1 MANPINQNFSL
12 EIVKHVVCLKGTNFT
27 SYKQNMNMIFR
38 LKGLNG
44 FVDGRVPKP
53 EPIFAALPVVEAVE
67 GIVNEPGAGVI
78 PAPVSVITNAI
89 AINEWEL
96 TDCYAMFLIYNT
108 FDVTTQQLLLSDLS
122 YQLRDVDTA

>member
-1 MANPINQNFSL
+1 MANPINQNFAL
-12 EIVKHVVCLKGTNFT
+12 EIVKHVVFLKGTNFT

-53 EPIFAALPVVEAVE
+53 EPIFAALPVVEPVE

-78 PAPVSVITNAI
+78 PPPVPLITNAV
-89 AINEWEL
+89 ALVE
-96 TDCYAMFLIYNT
+96 F
-108 FDVTTQQLLLSDLS
+108 FGVK
-122 YQLRDVDTA
+122 